1 METIPLDEITNI
13 KSPSSSE
20 MFELCELE
28 ENIQG
33 NNEIKKQENKLFRS
47 RIHNSFNNQ
56 IIAPSNQIENEE
68 CSSPHTDES
77 ISSVE
82 SYEIKHKH
90 IKFKKQNYMQAEE
103 EVNKYYYDEFDYYS
117 SSLDI
122 LASYLKGQ
130 KIIYMEAKSHCQ
142 RKLNLLM
149 FPAIFISC
157 AASVLASF
165 VEAQYWGAILL
176 SSINAFNSFL
186 LAIISF
192 LKLDAKSEAHK
203 TSAHQYDKL
212 QSTCEFTS
220 GQILLFSSEKKEID
234 KLIEEKLIHFEKKI
248 SDIKE
253 TNQFIIPKAI
263 RSRYPTI
270 YSTNVF
276 SIIKKIEDVRKLT
289 ITKLKNVKNKINYL
303 RKMELENPNSIEN
316 YMSKLDLMFIKKK
329 KYTEQILLLKSSF
342 SIIDQMFNMEIKNAE
357 IKRQRWFCNWC
368 FWYEDLVKPT
378 EINDFIQHINDP
390 FSSKHQEEVIDID
403 GIENIQENKSKKSN
417 ASKSLSKII
426 PHPIRRNTQFSYN
439 ISKNEKSCNFFK

>member
-1 METIPLDEITNI
+1 METIPLDEINNI
-13 KSPSSSE
+13 TSPSSSE
-20 MFELCELE
+20 MFELNDLPNE
-28 ENIQG
+28 EK
-33 NNEIKKQENKLFRS
+33 NEEKNEVSNNKLLKS
-47 RIHNSFNNQ
+47 RIPNSFNKQLNV
-56 IIAPSNQIENEE
+56 PDKIETEE
-68 CSSPHTDES
+68 CPSPHTDQS

-82 SYEIKHKH
+82 SYEIKHQH
-90 IKFKKQNYMQAEE
+90 IKFKKQNYMQTEE

-165 VEAQYWGAILL
+165 VEVQQWGAILL

-186 LAIISF
+186 LALISF

-263 RSRYPTI
+263 RNRYPTI

-368 FWYEDLVKPT
+368 FWYENLVKPT

-403 GIENIQENKSKKSN
+403 GIEKQEFENQKTST

-426 PHPIRRNTQFSYN
+426 PHQLRRNTQFSYN
-439 ISKNEKSCNFFK
+439 ISKNEKSCNFF

>member
-1 METIPLDEITNI
+1 MSENILINDIHSINLQNINDEIEFMELSEFPNAT
-13 KSPSSSE
+13 SSTTPTT
-20 MFELCELE
+20 FT
-28 ENIQG
+28 
-33 NNEIKKQENKLFRS
+33 S
-47 RIHNSFNNQ
+47 RVPESFNNNNLEV
-56 IIAPSNQIENEE
+56 PENENKCE
-68 CSSPHTDES
+68 SPGSTDQS
-77 ISSVE
+77 VSSVE
-82 SYEIKHKH
+82 SYEINHKH
-90 IKFKKQNYMQAEE
+90 IKFKKQNYIQTED

-142 RKLNLLM
+142 HKLNLLM

-157 AASVLASF
+157 AASVMAAF
-165 VEAQYWGAILL
+165 VETKYWGSILL

-186 LAIISF
+186 LAVISF

-220 GQILLFSSEKKEID
+220 GQILLFSNEKKEID
-234 KLIEEKLIHFEKKI
+234 KLIHEKLIHFEKKI

-253 TNQFIIPKAI
+253 TNQFIIPSTI
-263 RSRYPTI
+263 RNRYPTI

-289 ITKLKNVKNKINYL
+289 ITKLKNVKNKITYL
-303 RKMELENPNSIEN
+303 RTMELENPNSVDHYIT
-316 YMSKLDLMFIKKK
+316 KLDLLFLKKK

-357 IKRQRWFCNWC
+357 VKRNRWCSSSC
-368 FWYEDLVKPT
+368 FFYKTLIKPT

-390 FSSKHQEEVIDID
+390 FSTKHNEEVINID
-403 GIENIQENKSKKSN
+403 NTSNHCNDLNKDQKSV

-426 PHPIRRNTQFSYN
+426 PGGVRRNTIFSYN
-439 ISKNEKSCNFFK
+439 ISKNEKTCNFFN

>member
-1 METIPLDEITNI
+1 METIALDEINNI

-28 ENIQG
+28 ENTET
-33 NNEIKKQENKLFRS
+33 NNKENKKLLKS
-47 RIHNSFNNQ
+47 RIPNSFNNHLV
-56 IIAPSNQIENEE
+56 AHSKEIENEE
-68 CSSPHTDES
+68 CPSPHTDQS

-82 SYEIKHKH
+82 SYEIKHQH
-90 IKFKKQNYMQAEE
+90 IKFKKQNYIQTEE

-253 TNQFIIPKAI
+253 TNQFIISKAI
-263 RSRYPTI
+263 RNRYPTI

-316 YMSKLDLMFIKKK
+316 YMSKLDLLFIKKK

-403 GIENIQENKSKKSN
+403 NMNNHCNDENKDKKSV
-417 ASKSLSKII
+417 ASKSLSKMI
-426 PHPIRRNTQFSYN
+426 PQGVKRNTIFSYN
-439 ISKNEKSCNFFK
+439 ISKNEKTCNFFN